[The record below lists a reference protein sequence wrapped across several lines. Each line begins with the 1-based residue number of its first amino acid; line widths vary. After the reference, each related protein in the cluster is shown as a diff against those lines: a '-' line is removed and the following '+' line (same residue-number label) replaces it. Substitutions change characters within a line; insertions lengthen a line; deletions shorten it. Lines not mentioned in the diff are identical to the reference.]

1 MQNMDASAFLRDGGP
16 REVHLE
22 GVTDTIARKLGACA
36 HLATVTA
43 LDLTGGRIG
52 DKGAAALA
60 ESPHVRGL
68 RSLSLSQCHAKDGV
82 LIALAQPGT
91 LVSLR
96 TLDLDR
102 NEFGAR
108 GWKALTH
115 TSALL
120 ALEDLRIP
128 SNDLGATGWKTLF
141 TSPLIARLEALDL
154 AMTRPT
160 RAGLDALFEAN
171 VPRLRELRL
180 MMVGLDEGAIE
191 RLLAWPARQ
200 RLTGLDVSH
209 NDLPPHV
216 TARLIAAPWPV
227 LERLSLRAT
236 GLQGGLGPDA
246 TPVLDALTAL
256 AHTTGFPALRSLDL
270 SANDLTPEAA
280 KVLAQAKGLRAVEE
294 LDALENPRLGDEG
307 QRALRKRF
315 GAAVRL
321 PVASTVAATT
331 KTTPQKK
338 PPAAAP
344 ASRKPRVSEG

>member
-1 MQNMDASAFLRDGGP
+1 MQNMDASAFLSDGGP
-16 REVHLE
+16 NEVRLD
-22 GVTDTIARKLGACA
+22 GVTDAIARKLGACA

-52 DKGAAALA
+52 DNGAAALA

-82 LIALAQPGT
+82 LIALAQSGT

-115 TSALL
+115 TSALP
-120 ALEDLRIP
+120 ALEDLRVP
-128 SNDLGATGWKTLF
+128 SNELGATGWKTLF

-180 MMVGLDEGAIE
+180 MMVGLDESALDG
-191 RLLAWPARQ
+191 LLAWPARQ
-200 RLTGLDVSH
+200 RLTGLDLSH
-209 NDLPPHV
+209 NTLPPHA

-236 GLQGGLGPDA
+236 GLGALDPDA
-246 TPVLDALTAL
+246 PPVLDALTAL

-270 SANDLTPEAA
+270 SANGLTPEAA

-321 PVASTVAATT
+321 PVASAVAAVT
-331 KTTPQKK
+331 KTTPQKN

-344 ASRKPRVSEG
+344 ANRKPRVSEG